1 MTPTRSLDPA
11 VHVPLDEVFKALAD
25 PTRLAV
31 VERLGTGPA
40 STSELAR
47 PFGMALPSFSQHL
60 DVLERCGLV
69 DSAKHGRVRI
79 YRLTP
84 APLEQAGAWLAAQR
98 DHWNRRLDQLDELLR
113 THPPTTTPK
122 DPK

>member
-1 MTPTRSLDPA
+1 MTTTRLLDAPA
-11 VHVPLDEVFKALAD
+11 PPPLDEVFKALAD

-40 STSELAR
+40 STTELAR
-47 PFGMALPSFSQHL
+47 PFNMALPSFSQHL

-69 DSAKHGRVRI
+69 ASAKQGRVRI

-84 APLEQAGAWLAAQR
+84 APLEQAGSWLAAQR
-98 DHWNRRLDQLDELLR
+98 DHWNRRFDQLDALLR
-113 THPPTTTPK
+113 TDPPTTIPK
-122 DPK
+122 DPT